1 MNLRNLNLKYAL
13 VNIGYMLLIS
23 GSLGFAFN
31 YLSQVGFEA
40 GTIGTLMSVMSLAG
54 IVLGPV
60 AGDVV
65 DRSQKITQKSFIVA
79 SMVVCAVFGGLL
91 LAIPAG
97 SPLILP
103 VVLVAFIC
111 AGIGMPM
118 LNGMAFA
125 YERYGGTINY
135 GLCRGLGSAAYAV
148 GSSVVGQLWASL
160 GTSTLPIV
168 VMAASVFTGAMTL
181 LMPEVARKEAAA
193 NDATSAKKA
202 EESISI
208 LQFFGKYRSLVP
220 VICALVLL
228 YFCHNVVNTY
238 MGALLGTFV
247 DAGGVESTQGTAL
260 FIQAMVELPTMFAF
274 ALLLKRVSVEKI
286 LAFAAIFY
294 SLKHVLVL
302 VACNAGSVPLFYA
315 AMVLQMLSYAAI
327 TPGIVYF
334 ASQRVAEA
342 DQNKG
347 QAIFITANS
356 VGSLLAGFVGGW
368 MFELMG
374 VMPGLTA
381 GVAASCLGTLLMLW
395 GLRGRVGKA

>member
-1 MNLRNLNLKYAL
+1 MNLKNLNLKYAL

-31 YLSQVGFEA
+31 YLSQVGFET
-40 GTIGTLMSVMSLAG
+40 GTIGTVMSIVSLAG
-54 IVLGPV
+54 VFLGPV
-60 AGDVV
+60 AGDIV
-65 DRSQKITQKSFIVA
+65 DRSEKITQKLFIIS
-79 SMVVCAVFGGLL
+79 SMVLCAAAGAVLIAL
-91 LAIPAG
+91 PAG
-97 SPLILP
+97 SFVILP
-103 VVLVAFIC
+103 VVIVAFVC
-111 AGIGMPM
+111 ATIGMPM

-125 YERYGGTINY
+125 YERFGGTINY

-148 GSSVVGQLWASL
+148 GSTLVGQLWAGL
-160 GTSTLPIV
+160 GTLTLPIV
-168 VMAASVFTGAMTL
+168 VVVAALGTAGITL
-181 LMPEVARKEAAA
+181 LMPEVPRARAAS
-193 NDATSAKKA
+193 SAAGQKA

-208 LQFFGKYRSLVP
+208 LQFFGKYRSLVSI
-220 VICALVLL
+220 ICALVLL
-228 YFCHNVVNTY
+228 YFCHNIVNTY

-247 DAGGVESTQGTAL
+247 DAAGVEPTQGTAL
-260 FIQAMVELPTMFAF
+260 FIQAMVELPTMFGF
-274 ALLLKRVSVEKI
+274 TLLLKRLSVEKI
-286 LAFAAIFY
+286 LVAAAIFY

-334 ASQRVAEA
+334 ANQRVAEA

-356 VGSLLAGFVGGW
+356 VGGLLASFVGGW

-374 VMPGLTA
+374 VMPGLTV
-381 GVAASCLGTLLMLW
+381 GVVASCAGTLLMLW
-395 GLRGRVGKA
+395 GLRK

>member
-1 MNLRNLNLKYAL
+1 MNLKNLNLKYAL

-31 YLSQVGFEA
+31 YLSQVGFEP
-40 GTIGTLMSVMSLAG
+40 GTIGTVMS
-54 IVLGPV
+54 IVSLVGVFLGPV
-60 AGDVV
+60 AGDIV
-65 DRSQKITQKSFIVA
+65 DRSQKITQKFFIIS
-79 SMVVCAVFGGLL
+79 SMVLCAGAGAVLIML
-91 LAIPAG
+91 PAG
-97 SPLILP
+97 SFVILP
-103 VVLVAFIC
+103 VVIVAFVC
-111 AGIGMPM
+111 ATIGMPM

-125 YERYGGTINY
+125 YERFGGTINY

-148 GSSVVGQLWASL
+148 GSTLVGQLWAGL
-160 GTSTLPIV
+160 GTLTLPIV
-168 VMAASVFTGAMTL
+168 VVVAALGTAGVTL
-181 LMPEVARKEAAA
+181 LMPEVPRAAA
-193 NDATSAKKA
+193 ASPSTSGAKKA

-208 LQFFGKYRSLVP
+208 LQFFGKYRSLISI
-220 VICALVLL
+220 ICALVLL
-228 YFCHNVVNTY
+228 YFCHNIVNTY

-247 DAGGVESTQGTAL
+247 DATGVESTQGTAL
-260 FIQAMVELPTMFAF
+260 FIQAMVELPTMFGF
-274 ALLLKRVSVEKI
+274 ALLLKRLSVEKI
-286 LAFAAIFY
+286 LVVAAIFY

-327 TPGIVYF
+327 TPGVVYF
-334 ASQRVAEA
+334 ANQRVAEA

-356 VGSLLAGFVGGW
+356 VGGLLASFVGGW

-381 GVAASCLGTLLMLW
+381 GVVASCAGTLLMLW
-395 GLRGRVGKA
+395 GLRK